1 MPEIGTILVEGKE
14 ADRGEEVTEPAK
26 ADDDLGGGMPAGA
39 IPMPSGMGSG
49 GGIKLPGGKM
59 AFALITK
66 SKKSSKFSVQ
76 KISMDS
82 STSLVMRTQERMA

>member
-14 ADRGEEVTEPAK
+14 ADRGEEVTEPVR
-26 ADDDLGGGMPAGA
+26 ADDDGLGGAIPAGA
-39 IPMPSGMGSG
+39 IPMPSGIGGG

-82 STSLVMRTQERMA
+82 STSLVMRT

>member
-1 MPEIGTILVEGKE
+1 MPEIGTILVDGKE
-14 ADRGEEVTEPAK
+14 DDRSDRGEKVTEPVRA
-26 ADDDLGGGMPAGA
+26 DDLGGGMPVGA
-39 IPMPSGMGSG
+39 IPMPIGMGSG

-82 STSLVMRTQERMA
+82 ST